1 LELSEPTVPT
11 VKAVEKE
18 RIASAAFV
26 WNWEEAKALHHALHK
41 LRHQLREAYGINNLQ
56 MQFNTPWGGPTQSEF
71 SLVVELA
78 KGATAATARTVVK
91 CLLHVGRDFLKK
103 HKATTKGAKTK
114 STKTRKPRSAKTKK
128 NVSMS

>member
-1 LELSEPTVPT
+1 LELSESNVPT
-11 VKAVEKE
+11 VKTLEEK

-26 WNWEEAKALHHALHK
+26 WNWEEAKALNHALHK
-41 LRHQLREAYGINNLQ
+41 LRRQLREAYGIDNLQ
-56 MQFNTPWGGPTQSEF
+56 MRFKNPWGGPTHSEF

-78 KGATAATARTVVK
+78 KGATAATAGAVVK

-103 HKATTKGAKTK
+103 HKATTKDVKTK